1 MPTAVR
7 REVIAAWL
15 LAASLCATPR
25 PAMAQYF
32 GANKV
37 QYQSLDFR
45 VLKTDHFDIY
55 FHQHDREAVD
65 IAGRLAERW
74 WRRFATLFGRE
85 PGGRQPLVLYSS
97 HVAFEQTQIAADLID
112 AGTGGFTEP
121 VRRRIAMPFARSLAE
136 TDHVLGHELVH
147 VFQFDIFDKPQAQR
161 RDRQA
166 A

>member
-7 REVIAAWL
+7 REVIAACL

-55 FHQHDREAVD
+55 FHQGDREAID

-74 WRRFATLFGRE
+74 WQQLSAFFGRE
-85 PGGRQPLVLYSS
+85 PAGRQPLVLYSS
-97 HVAFEQTQIAADLID
+97 HVAFEQTHIADGLID
-112 AGTGGFTEP
+112 PGT
-121 VRRRIAMPFARSLAE
+121 
-136 TDHVLGHELVH
+136 
-147 VFQFDIFDKPQAQR
+147 
-161 RDRQA
+161 
-166 A
+166 